1 MPYFNWGPSYH
12 KISKSVIDG
21 NFKAS
26 FEWVGPDWD
35 DINDHDSSAIGFLK
49 GDGLTAENS
58 KTLDEFIEKLAKG
71 DLNLWKGPINYQDG
85 STFLA
90 DGKEASDKEIWY
102 LPMLLEGIEG
112 ASTTE

>member
-1 MPYFNWGPSYH
+1 M
-12 KISKSVIDG
+12 
-21 NFKAS
+21 
-26 FEWVGPDWD
+26 
-35 DINDHDSSAIGFLK
+35 
-49 GDGLTAENS
+49 TAENS
-58 KTLDEFIEKLAKG
+58 KTLDEFIEKLSKG